1 MLVIKALQFAAQ
13 KHKGQERKS
22 SGLPYVTHPVITA
35 YLLAK
40 YKKSKRIDE
49 LIAAAILHDT
59 LEDTDTNFIELASEF
74 TPLIASL
81 VLELTSDKEQI
92 KLVGKNEYLKK
103 KMIGMSSYALLL
115 KLVDRLSNIMDN
127 PKDSYK
133 TDTINMMRFLEEN
146 ARLSNTHKAIIADI
160 KSHLRVE
167 LPA

>member
-13 KHKGQERKS
+13 KHKGQERKG
-22 SGLPYVTHPVITA
+22 SGLPYVTHPVIAA

-40 YKKSKRIDE
+40 YKKSKRFDE
-49 LIAAAILHDT
+49 LVAAAILHDT

-81 VLELTSDKEQI
+81 VLELTSDEEQI

-103 KMIGMSSYALLL
+103 KMLGMSSYGLLL

-127 PKDSYK
+127 PKDNYK
-133 TDTINMMRFLEEN
+133 TDTINMVRFLEEN